1 MFLLV
6 IVSINKWEN
15 VNETSLP
22 KKQLYKFRIISWY
35 WYVITSWKSI
45 RWGIWHAIY
54 QYAKANNKQLKDYD
68 KNKESSYFKYCDVN
82 NLYGWPITQKLPV
95 NKFEWIKDTASLNEN
110 FIKRKWLMTFS
121 QSCSLICWRITWF
134 S

>member
-1 MFLLV
+1 MKHHCLKSSFTNLELLADIDMLLLV
-6 IVSINKWEN
+6 E
-15 VNETSLP
+15 
-22 KKQLYKFRIISWY
+22 
-35 WYVITSWKSI
+35 KSI

-110 FIKRKWLMTFS
+110 FIKRKWLMIFS
-121 QSCSLICWRITWF
+121 QSCSLIFWRITWF